1 MPELAQIVRRYCV
14 RMAVRRGVMAEARR
28 RLRLREE
35 MAEAGRKRRHRA
47 EKGGKNMEKYGKDLE
62 RYLGT

>member
-1 MPELAQIVRRYCV
+1 MHGALGRHNVPELAQIVRRYCV

-35 MAEAGRKRRHRA
+35 MAEAAMAVAR
-47 EKGGKNMEKYGKDLE
+47 
-62 RYLGT
+62 

>member
-14 RMAVRRGVMAEARR
+14 RMAVRRGILAEARR

-35 MAEAGRKRRHRA
+35 AEACGGHGKVEETQSL
-47 EKGGKNMEKYGKDLE
+47 EKSWKIYERMGKP
-62 RYLGT
+62 TI